1 MYILPA
7 SKSVTIFFWSAKISM
22 GKKTFGIYIWFLST
36 KDRMNYCKS
45 IKQATTVISGSYNNK
60 LPSIETNGLY

>member
-1 MYILPA
+1 
-7 SKSVTIFFWSAKISM
+7 M
-22 GKKTFGIYIWFLST
+22 GKQAFGIYIWFLST